1 MASNPLEQVRFVESL
16 TPVDA
21 GGTLARAD
29 GTRAPTVGVAPQRH
43 SSYLDGNDFGGD
55 WMRLRPAAV
64 LLGLGLALLGGV
76 AAPESTPQAPV
87 FGTDVSLVLLPV
99 FVVDREGKAVRGLHA
114 EDFSI
119 LEDGDSAEVVSFRYV
134 DTTSDEAQEELRRAS
149 GARRRFLL
157 LFDKSFTDVGGLFRA
172 QRAASDFVRQRLA
185 ESDLAAVA
193 TFDVNH
199 GLRLV
204 ANFTEDRALL
214 VHAVESLGVP
224 GLSYISDPLGLAAD
238 LMATDIPTTG
248 SRSADTPQQLLDS
261 ALGVLARQIRTA
273 EEQQYRAHIQG
284 LLGNLTELA
293 RALRHVDGRK
303 QILYFSAGFD
313 QRLLVGQEG
322 YEQRTASQSI
332 VDGRIWEVDGNTR
345 FGDSRLR
352 DVLHDMTRNL
362 SAADAVMHTI
372 DVTGMGSDESLTRMV
387 PRADGSRSVG
397 GREALNYL
405 AEETGGRFFKDTN
418 DLTPVLQ
425 QMLEMTS
432 RYYVLGFQPREA
444 KGPGTF
450 HKVRVKVER
459 KNAKISH
466 RPGYYERAPAQRNA
480 PLQRQFEAAQLVM
493 TGAGDDDLRFASLC
507 LPFPAPGDRQTLG
520 LVIQVPRES
529 LPWKAG
535 TSTALEFYA
544 YAVGEDG
551 AVKDHLAQL
560 AQVDPGKADPDGHAR
575 GISLYGTLHVP
586 PGSYTLRLVVRERD
600 SGQAGAQ
607 FVDVTVPPYD
617 PRAGVLLPP
626 LLMDDFGSWLSLEMG
641 RSRSE
646 ANAFP
651 FQMEG
656 QPFLPRADFTVRGG
670 ELARMVLIAYE
681 PEQRGDPA
689 SDVQIWSS
697 LRDRE
702 GTQLAPGL
710 LKIDRVD
717 TGDNGRRTYLL
728 GYTPASGLAVGDYTL
743 RVGLGEAGQLL
754 ESYSLIR
761 VRPPS

>member
-1 MASNPLEQVRFVESL
+1 MRVRP
-16 TPVDA
+16 TA
-21 GGTLARAD
+21 G
-29 GTRAPTVGVAPQRH
+29 
-43 SSYLDGNDFGGD
+43 
-55 WMRLRPAAV
+55 
-64 LLGLGLALLGGV
+64 LLCLALALPVG
-76 AAPESTPQAPV
+76 AASPESTTRAPV
-87 FGTDVSLVLLPV
+87 FGSDVSLVLLPV
-99 FVVDREGKAVRGLHA
+99 FVVDRDGKAMRGLQS
-114 EDFSI
+114 EDFQV
-119 LEDGDSAEVVSFRYV
+119 LEDSRPAEIVSFRYV
-134 DTTSDEAQEELRRAS
+134 DTTSDEDQEELRRAS

-157 LFDKSFTDVGGLFRA
+157 LFDKSFTDVGGLVRA
-172 QRAASDFVRQRLA
+172 QRAAADFVRLRLA
-185 ESDLAAVA
+185 ASDLAAVA
-193 TFDVNH
+193 TFDVNQ

-214 VHAVESLGVP
+214 AHAVDSLGVP
-224 GLSYISDPLGLAAD
+224 GLSQISDPLGLAAS
-238 LMATDIPTTG
+238 LLATDIPTTG
-248 SRSADTPQQLLDS
+248 SRAAGAPQELLDGV
-261 ALGVLARQIRTA
+261 LGVLARQIRSA
-273 EEQQYRAHIQG
+273 EEQQYRAHIQS

-322 YEQRTASQSI
+322 YEQRTASQTI
-332 VDGRIWEVDGNTR
+332 VDGRIWEVDGNMR
-345 FGDSRLR
+345 YGDSRLR
-352 DVLHDMTRNL
+352 DVLHDMTRSL

-372 DVTGMGSDESLTRMV
+372 DVTGMGSDESLTRLV

-405 AEETGGRFFKDTN
+405 AAETGGRFFKDTN
-418 DLTPVLQ
+418 DLAPVLQ

-444 KGPGTF
+444 KGAGTF
-450 HKVRVKVER
+450 HKVRVKLMR
-459 KNAKISH
+459 KDAKLSH
-466 RPGYYERAPAQRNA
+466 RPGYYERAPAQRTA

-493 TGAGDDDLRFASLC
+493 TGAGDNDLRFASLC
-507 LPFPAPGDRQTLG
+507 LPFPVPGNRQTLG

-535 TSTALEFYA
+535 TATALEFYA

-551 AVKDHLAQL
+551 SVKDHLAQL
-560 AQVDPGKADPDGHAR
+560 AQVDPAKADPDDRAR

-586 PGSYTLRLVVRERD
+586 AGSYTLRLVVRERD
-600 SGQAGAQ
+600 SGQSGAQ
-607 FVDVTVPPYD
+607 FVDVVVPPYD

-641 RSRSE
+641 RSRTE
-646 ANAFP
+646 ENPFP

-656 QPFLPRADFTVRGG
+656 RPFLPRADFTVRGG
-670 ELARMVLIAYE
+670 EPARMVLIAYE
-681 PEQRGDPA
+681 PELRGDPA

-697 LRDRE
+697 LKDRDGAQR
-702 GTQLAPGL
+702 APGL
-710 LKIDRVD
+710 LRIDRVD
-717 TGDNGRRTYLL
+717 RADDGRRTYLI
-728 GYTPASGLAVGDYTL
+728 GYTPANGLEVGDYTL